1 MSVVFIVLLYTIC
14 FVYSSIYVVKASTG
28 NFQINGPE
36 GAGLCQLFASK
47 NVVKGK
53 CSEPSCHWNT
63 WREAISTS
71 NKVVLSL
78 SHNGFGNQL
87 WEHSFG
93 FAVAGA
99 LGARFLV
106 GLIPPPLY
114 IGGYMPPNSP
124 AAFELVKH
132 LLPDEFEYDS
142 YDRGSDI
149 HRLCEEETLVIGD
162 RPFDLRRG
170 SVSGVSLKNLT
181 DLLNDPK
188 PRCLK
193 LLGYFQQSV
202 FCDED
207 VRELWGLKNVPKQ
220 MSLINVTDFG
230 VLAHHVENK
239 PQVNSNP
246 TPPSVA
252 INDIVDEVGFT
263 SNKINGVAKALN
275 QTELLSL
282 LGNKN
287 IQMSLHDLIEM
298 QEFPGP
304 NDLCIYLRCLPSHY
318 EFNNMIYYET
328 LLKRIRYE
336 RIFVFEAPP
345 CAAPRGRTTPVL
357 NYLYNVMNATKF
369 IRHIPTINVTVPGI
383 DNTSATVHTIH
394 PKMAES
400 MDMFLDLYGL
410 TLGKKVSIF

>member
-1 MSVVFIVLLYTIC
+1 MNILSFICLLLCIC
-14 FVYSSIYVVKASTG
+14 LSACR
-28 NFQINGPE
+28 GPAFE
-36 GAGLCQLFASK
+36 IGGPTGAGLCQLFAGK
-47 NVVKGK
+47 NVYRGK
-53 CSEPSCHWNT
+53 CSAPSCHWNT
-63 WREAISTS
+63 WKDVKTTS
-71 NKVVLSL
+71 NKIVLSL

-99 LGARFLV
+99 MGARFLV
-106 GLIPPPLY
+106 GKIPPSLY
-114 IGGYMPPNSP
+114 VGGFMPQNTQ
-124 AAFELVKH
+124 AAFELVNH
-132 LLPDEFEYDS
+132 LLPDEFEYENFAV
-142 YDRGSDI
+142 GSPE
-149 HRLCEEETLVIGD
+149 HQLCESEEFFIGD
-162 RPFDLRRG
+162 RPVDLRKG
-170 SVSGVSLKNLT
+170 SVSKESMAKLVQM
-181 DLLNDPK
+181 LNDPK

-230 VLAHHVENK
+230 VLNQHSISTDEKASSPTGDTDKEVTAKGSEITDK
-239 PQVNSNP
+239 SNG
-246 TPPSVA
+246 
-252 INDIVDEVGFT
+252 I
-263 SNKINGVAKALN
+263 AKALN

>member
-1 MSVVFIVLLYTIC
+1 M
-14 FVYSSIYVVKASTG
+14 
-28 NFQINGPE
+28 
-36 GAGLCQLFASK
+36 
-47 NVVKGK
+47 
-53 CSEPSCHWNT
+53 
-63 WREAISTS
+63 
-71 NKVVLSL
+71 
-78 SHNGFGNQL
+78 
-87 WEHSFG
+87 
-93 FAVAGA
+93 
-99 LGARFLV
+99 
-106 GLIPPPLY
+106 
-114 IGGYMPPNSP
+114 
-124 AAFELVKH
+124 
-132 LLPDEFEYDS
+132 
-142 YDRGSDI
+142 
-149 HRLCEEETLVIGD
+149 
-162 RPFDLRRG
+162 
-170 SVSGVSLKNLT
+170 
-181 DLLNDPK
+181 
-188 PRCLK
+188 
-193 LLGYFQQSV
+193 
-202 FCDED
+202 
-207 VRELWGLKNVPKQ
+207 
-220 MSLINVTDFG
+220 TDFG

-318 EFNNMIYYET
+318 MYNSIVYYKV
-328 LLKRIRYE
+328 LLE
-336 RIFVFEAPP
+336 RIQYDKIIIFEAPP
-345 CAAPRGRTTPVL
+345 CAKPLFKVRVVMEF
-357 NYLYNVMNATKF
+357 LYNVMNATKF